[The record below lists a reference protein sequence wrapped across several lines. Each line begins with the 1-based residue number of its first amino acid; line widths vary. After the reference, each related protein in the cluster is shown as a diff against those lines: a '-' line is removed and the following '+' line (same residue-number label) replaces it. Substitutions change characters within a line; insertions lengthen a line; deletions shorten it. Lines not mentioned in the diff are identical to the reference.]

1 MDILETIV
9 AKKREELAQLA
20 QRTKADDY
28 ERFAYTHSAP
38 RLSMREALRTSATGI
53 IAEFKRRSP
62 SKGWI
67 HADARPQDVVPAY
80 AEAGASA
87 LSILTERNFFA
98 GEADFLKLA
107 RQLAPATPLL
117 RKDFIVE
124 APQVFCAKWLGADAI
139 LLIAACLSRG
149 ECTRLATLAHEV
161 GLEVL
166 LEVHEEHE
174 LEYVEDAH
182 PDMVGVNNRH
192 LGTFHTDVATSFR
205 MAELLPQEYVLV
217 SESGISRPDTL
228 VQLRRAGFRGFLIGE
243 TFMREECPGQALARF
258 MAEVQGESAGGDMA
272 ADEKRGEPCS

>member
-9 AKKREELAQLA
+9 AKKREELAQFA
-20 QRTKADDY
+20 RQTKADDY
-28 ERFAYTHSAP
+28 ERFAYTHNAP
-38 RLSMREALRTSATGI
+38 ALSMREALRSSDTGI

-80 AEAGASA
+80 AAAGASA

-98 GEADFLKLA
+98 GEADFLKAA

-124 APQVFCAKWLGADAI
+124 APQVFYAKWLGADAV
-139 LLIAACLSRG
+139 LLIAACLSRS
-149 ECTRLATLAHEV
+149 ECTRLANLAHEV

-174 LEYVEDAH
+174 LEYVDDAH

-205 MAELLPQEYVLV
+205 MAELLPKDYVLV

-228 VQLRRAGFRGFLIGE
+228 AQLRRAGFRGFLIGE
-243 TFMREECPGQALARF
+243 TFMRESDPGQALARF
-258 MAEVQGESAGGDMA
+258 VAEVRSQAEGGDTA
-272 ADEKRGEPCS
+272 EAGKRGEP